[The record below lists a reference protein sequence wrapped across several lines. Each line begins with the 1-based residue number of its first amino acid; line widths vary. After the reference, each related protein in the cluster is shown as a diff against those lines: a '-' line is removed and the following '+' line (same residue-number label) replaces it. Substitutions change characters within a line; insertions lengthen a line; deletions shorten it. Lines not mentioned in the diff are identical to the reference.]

1 MLEFKPTIISPA
13 SSEAGDHVEP
23 RSSSFDNEQVHTS
36 RFRRLCS
43 FLRHFPLCGNNKP
56 SPLSY
61 IRRYN
66 LLLHDASLVFAIPCL
81 ILVIVDLRTYM
92 QNHEH
97 ARNKSNTN
105 AIVVLDG
112 LALTFFGLTIIY
124 AIAYRLVAHLSGG
137 LDHSSSTS
145 TSFVY
150 KTPLALFLID
160 VLIWAA
166 VTAIANTILAM
177 RTGSTTCRSWA
188 DVDSGNCEEWRKNI
202 MRATGGLGEVLRQV
216 QSFLFVAGYLRQ

>member
-1 MLEFKPTIISPA
+1 MLEFKPTIISPP

-23 RSSSFDNEQVHTS
+23 TSSSFDNEQVHTS

-56 SPLSY
+56 SPPSY

-66 LLLHDASLVFAIPCL
+66 LLLHDASLIFAIPCL

-112 LALTFFGLTIIY
+112 LGVTFFGLTIIY
-124 AIAYRLVAHLSGG
+124 TVAYRLAAHLSED
-137 LDHSSSTS
+137 LDHNSSSS

-160 VLIWAA
+160 IFIWLA
-166 VTAIANTILAM
+166 VTATANTILAM
-177 RTGSTTCRSWA
+177 RTGRITCESLV

-202 MRATGGLGEVLRQV
+202 MRATGGLGEVLRYA
-216 QSFLFVAGYLRQ
+216 QSFLFVAGCLRQ

>member
-1 MLEFKPTIISPA
+1 MLEFKPTIISPP
-13 SSEAGDHVEP
+13 SSEAGDHVKST
-23 RSSSFDNEQVHTS
+23 SSPFGNEQVHTT
-36 RFRRLCS
+36 RFRRFWS

-56 SPLSY
+56 SPPSY

-124 AIAYRLVAHLSGG
+124 TIAYRFAAHLSAD
-137 LDHSSSTS
+137 LDHSNSGS

-150 KTPLALFLID
+150 KTPLTLFLID
-160 VLIWAA
+160 VFIWAA
-166 VTAIANTILAM
+166 VTATTNTILAM
-177 RTGSTTCRSWA
+177 RTGSATCRSLA

-202 MRATGGLGEVLRQV
+202 MRAAGGLGEVLR
-216 QSFLFVAGYLRQ
+216 